1 MKILVIGGGGREY
14 AVADGL
20 ATDPRVKKVFAAPC
34 NAGMAEFAEPVN
46 IKADDVATLL
56 KFAIENK
63 PDLTYVGPE
72 APLMKDI
79 AGKFQANGL
88 AIVAPSELATRYT
101 EGSKINCQQMCQENG
116 VAIAPGMWFR
126 RGQLSAAYDY
136 IDQTDDDWGDDGWA
150 IKADGF
156 VSGKGVILAKD
167 RQAAKIAVKRMMVDG
182 IHGNAGKEIVIQK
195 FLLGN
200 ELSFHVLVNGDEWQL
215 LEVVQ
220 DYKQA
225 PNGRMTG
232 GLGGKRINVS
242 PAIIGQFNHRIL
254 RPTMEAFSKLGV
266 VYKGVLYAGC
276 ILSDGLLYLLEYNSR
291 FGDPEVQVILS
302 SLESP
307 AVLDLLQAMAFG
319 GVKDIKLEWKK
330 RRTVLVVGCSAFY
343 PGDPYIDQL
352 IWGLDRLGEFK
363 GVADLVHAGT
373 GLKDGNLVNKGGRV
387 FNFLGYGQTDEEAS
401 ANAYRLAR
409 TVGFN
414 GMWCLDGIG
423 TSI

>member
-1 MKILVIGGGGREY
+1 MKLLVIGGGGREY

-20 ATDPRVKKVFAAPC
+20 ATDPRVKKVFAAPG
-34 NAGMAEFAEPVN
+34 NAGMAEFAEPAN
-46 IKADDVATLL
+46 IKADDVGALL

-116 VAIAPGMWFR
+116 VAIAPGIWCR
-126 RGQLSAAYDY
+126 QGQLSKAYDY
-136 IDQTDDDWGDDGWA
+136 IGSTDDGWA

-156 VSGKGVILAKD
+156 ASGKGVILAKD
-167 RQAAKIAVKRMMVDG
+167 RQAAKIAAQRMMIDG
-182 IHGNAGKEIVIQK
+182 ILGNAGKEIVIQK
-195 FLLGN
+195 FLPGN
-200 ELSFHVLVNGDEWQL
+200 ELSFHVLVNGDEWQV

-225 PNGRMTG
+225 PDGRMTG

-254 RPTMEAFSKLGV
+254 RPTLEAFRKLGI

-302 SLESP
+302 SLKSP
-307 AVLDLLQAMAFG
+307 AVLDMLTAMAFG
-319 GVKDIKLEWKK
+319 GVNDLRLEWKE

-343 PGDPYIDQL
+343 PGDSYIDQEV
-352 IWGLDRLGEFK
+352 WGLDRLSEFE
-363 GVADLVHAGT
+363 GIADLVHAGT

-387 FNFLGYGQTDEEAS
+387 FNFLGYGDTDEEAA

-414 GMWCLDGIG
+414 GMWYLEGIG
-423 TSI
+423 TRI